1 MTTTPTEERPPTDES
16 TEDAAAEQARLASS
30 GLFGSLRYRNL
41 RLLWI
46 GQTGHAAALWMEQ
59 IARPWLVLDLTND
72 NAAHVGGV
80 VSMRVIPQLIFGV
93 WAGVI
98 ADRVDRK
105 LLLFSTKAGVFILNV
120 AFAVLL
126 VMGWIELWHVYV
138 VSFIRGIF
146 MSFDQPARQSLIADS
161 VPPTLVTNAVAL
173 MSSTQNFMR
182 IFGVMASGAL
192 IFLLGVT
199 GTFVIIAA
207 VYFITVVATYLIDV
221 PPKKRDRSGGVASL
235 GSDLWEGVRYAAAQP
250 AIRGVLLLSLVFY
263 ATAMMWMQLFAPL
276 FARTVMEIG
285 ELGFSA
291 LVAVGG
297 CGSLLATLWL
307 AAKRPD
313 RPGWL
318 VSGSTTL
325 LGVCLMVFALTP
337 SLPGTAGSLVPF
349 AAIFFVGIFH
359 GGFMPLTQTILLTA
373 TPEHLRGRIISLVS
387 LDRAMS
393 TLGALIGGFMSEYA
407 GIQTTQ
413 FAYGLVTFLAGFA
426 IFSLAR
432 GLRTYRIPH

>member
-1 MTTTPTEERPPTDES
+1 VTTTPTEEHPPTDEA
-16 TEDAAAEQARLASS
+16 TEDAAAEELRLASS

-59 IARPWLVLDLTND
+59 IARPWLVLNLTDD

-80 VSMRVIPQLIFGV
+80 VSMRVIPQLLFGV

-105 LLLFSTKAGVFILNV
+105 ALLFSTKAGVFILNV
-120 AFAVLL
+120 SFALLL
-126 VMGWIELWHVYV
+126 VMGWIELWHIYV
-138 VSFIRGIF
+138 ASFIRGIF

-161 VPPTLVTNAVAL
+161 VPAPLLTNAIAL

-182 IFGVMASGAL
+182 IFGVMASGIL
-192 IFLLGVT
+192 LFLFDVT

-207 VYFITVVATYLIDV
+207 VYFVTVVATYLIDV
-221 PPKKRDRSGGVASL
+221 PPKKRERSGGVASL
-235 GSDLWEGVRYAAAQP
+235 GQDLWEGVRYAASQP

-276 FARTVMEIG
+276 FARTVMDIG
-285 ELGFSA
+285 ELGFSS

-297 CGSLLATLWL
+297 GGSLLATLWL
-307 AAKRPD
+307 AARRPT

-318 VSGSTTL
+318 VTGSITL
-325 LGVCLMVFALTP
+325 LGLSLMGFAVAP
-337 SLPGTAGSLVPF
+337 SAPGVAGFLLPF
-349 AAIFFVGIFH
+349 AALFLVGIFH

-387 LDRAMS
+387 LDRAMT
-393 TLGALIGGFMSEYA
+393 TLGALIGGFMSEWI
-407 GIQTTQ
+407 GIQTAQ
-413 FAYGLVTFLAGFA
+413 FIYGAVTLVAGFA
-426 IFSLAR
+426 IFTFAR
-432 GLRTYRIPH
+432 GLRSYRIPN

>member
-1 MTTTPTEERPPTDES
+1 VTITPTEELPPAGDATN
-16 TEDAAAEQARLASS
+16 DAATEEARLASS
-30 GLFGSLRYRNL
+30 RLFGSLRYRNL

-59 IARPWLVLDLTND
+59 VARPWLVLDLTND

-80 VSMRVIPQLIFGV
+80 VSMRVIPQLLFGV

-98 ADRVDRK
+98 ADRIDRK

-120 AFAVLL
+120 VFALLL

-161 VPPTLVTNAVAL
+161 VPPLLLTNAVAL
-173 MSSTQNFMR
+173 MSSTQNVMR
-182 IFGVMASGAL
+182 IFGVMASGLL
-192 IFLLGVT
+192 IAVLGIT
-199 GTFVIIAA
+199 GTFVTIAA
-207 VYFITVVATYLIDV
+207 VYFVTVVATYLIDV
-221 PPKKRDRSGGVASL
+221 PARTRQRSGGVSSL
-235 GSDLWEGVRYAAAQP
+235 GTDLWEGVRYAASQP

-263 ATAMMWMQLFAPL
+263 ATAIMWMQLFAPL
-276 FARTVMEIG
+276 FARTVMDIG
-285 ELGFSA
+285 SVGFSS

-297 CGSLLATLWL
+297 AGSLLATLYI
-307 AAKRPD
+307 AARRPD

-318 VSGSTTL
+318 VSSSTTL
-325 LGVCLMVFALTP
+325 LGVALMAFALTP
-337 SLPGTAGSLVPF
+337 SAPGNIGLFLPF
-349 AAIFFVGIFH
+349 AAIFFVGVFH

-387 LDRAMS
+387 LDRAMT
-393 TLGALIGGFMSEYA
+393 TLGALIGGFMSEWI
-407 GIQTTQ
+407 GIQTAQ
-413 FAYGLVTFLAGFA
+413 FIYGVVTLAAGFA
-426 IFSLAR
+426 IFIFAR
-432 GLRTYRIPH
+432 GLRSYRIPR